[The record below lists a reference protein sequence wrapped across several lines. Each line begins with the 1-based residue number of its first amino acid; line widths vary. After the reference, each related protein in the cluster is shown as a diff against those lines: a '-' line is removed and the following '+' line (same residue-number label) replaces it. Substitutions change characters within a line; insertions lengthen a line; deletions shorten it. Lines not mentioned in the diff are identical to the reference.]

1 MKSKKILVLI
11 IIALIVALFVNM
23 MIIKSKTLSFSK
35 IENEKEIVTEI
46 NNTDDEEKEDT
57 EVIAVENN
65 AEEQEKVEEI
75 QQEADIVNVKNTNIQ
90 EEPKKDPVV
99 TQEKKVESSK
109 PVEQPKTT
117 PVTTPKKTVEKEITT
132 PVVETKIPEQ
142 PKEETKVEIKQPE
155 TPKCT
160 DTNHGVGVGNS
171 NKWFNSK
178 QEAINYY
185 QGIIKTWGD
194 KWEKFEIDDETYQ
207 KNCPYGYETWSCPFC
222 EKWTINFYYN

>member
-1 MKSKKILVLI
+1 MKSTKILVLI

-99 TQEKKVESSK
+99 
-109 PVEQPKTT
+109 
-117 PVTTPKKTVEKEITT
+117 
-132 PVVETKIPEQ
+132 
-142 PKEETKVEIKQPE
+142 
-155 TPKCT
+155 
-160 DTNHGVGVGNS
+160 
-171 NKWFNSK
+171 
-178 QEAINYY
+178 
-185 QGIIKTWGD
+185 
-194 KWEKFEIDDETYQ
+194 Q
-207 KNCPYGYETWSCPFC
+207 KRQ
-222 EKWTINFYYN
+222 